1 MPQNVPEDDRPMLR
15 RPEFGRIRSALAASS
30 HFQSLDGSDL
40 DRLAQLGRL
49 HHLRHGE
56 RAARN
61 GAYEDRFYLILSG
74 AVRVSSQM
82 PGAKE
87 FVFAVLGPG
96 SYFGLATA
104 GTAAFTADARAF
116 GPTDLAVFPDPPRSS
131 CSTSARGCGSTSGSF
146 RAACASRLVLRDNSV
161 APLERIARA
170 CSAMP

>member
-1 MPQNVPEDDRPMLR
+1 MLR

-104 GTAAFTADARAF
+104 VRHAAFTADARAF
-116 GPTDLAVFPDPPRSS
+116 GPTDLAVFPGSSWSS
-131 CSTSARGCGSTSGSF
+131 CSTSARGCGSTSAGSF
-146 RAACASRLVLRDNSV
+146 RAACASRFWCCATTASRRFPS
-161 APLERIARA
+161 ASRAA